1 MRNPKRSNEK
11 DRNGDRQKDTTPQN
25 GKQILIGQTAET
37 LMKVYRTVLLE
48 KDALGSNSIR
58 IQAKNNKTLNSIAE
72 NLAKLEKRCG
82 PYQGVRVSQ
91 AVRTGSMK
99 KGVNVLLV
107 FRTVDQAFEAITFMA
122 CEGFKVQ
129 TVIPRRLRE
138 IYGIHPG
145 GMKLVKKGTEVPIE
159 IPESELPPELRRDAN
174 PPRRVSREPQKQAAK
189 SDKVSK
195 PKSEKKKESK
205 SNNLPTI
212 YHPLIVHEYERILNT
227 RSARIVKGNKVVD
240 IRDPQLKHR
249 PSDNMSSPRMERAR
263 RIERSPLNRDKQRGW
278 DEKKSF
284 RRNANSTQDPRYQ
297 RDAGRGA
304 FLDRSA
310 MPKGPGRQAPPPR
323 FAMNREDLSM
333 QRELGRHAP
342 GTSQDARRGRFP
354 QPSSPN
360 RYAKPDG
367 QPRYSSA
374 NPYQQGS
381 SPRGE
386 ADVAMVNEMSMS
398 SHGRSSPAQSMS
410 ADRYSPTYRNQS
422 EHSGM
427 GHGLG
432 NSMRPSMNRTSPRFR
447 PDGRQSMHESQNMF
461 RRSNRAYKPPLI
473 HPDLFPDNEFKN
485 DMRYPENS
493 MYMEEE
499 MWEEENTYGYSQ
511 GDAPFLFD
519 YHRDRRENTPPNMFA
534 ATASQQY
541 FHPSEFHRET
551 LPPLK
556 HRRDQFYRDHP
567 SFDPKNGSRPKN
579 RKQAEPLKKVLSDE
593 TLKEVSLKEG
603 SKATKEEETK
613 LLGLELVPASKL
625 LLAFAKKHTKYIVE
639 FLCNEELTRETE
651 YYYIWKYVSAAVG
664 VEVTWSEA
672 DGLKTDEIVDKAKKH
687 VQRVKS
693 QIKEG
698 VKLDIT
704 DRGFIVAEEY
714 VKPLLEMVDR
724 LEDLL
729 KMASATSSDEKDPFD
744 VFVKSEP
751 ESRAKF
757 QGKSE
762 SDEEKAETEK
772 PDAAKIVESPD
783 LDSMMAMGCPVA
795 TDQNWVVAV
804 NSTKKDTKFVLYDC
818 DYCRSRGFH
827 SEGHWELNCYYYL
840 TGSCPLCGSENHI
853 SPYCPTP
860 PKKLNFHQSVMYVR
874 QLAFYYGPR
883 VLKFFPD
890 IYDTLQTSY
899 NDLVV
904 WDPVQNKL
912 VVQPIITNEPVILWR
927 QFDQNN
933 DYAGTGFDTFPVRR
947 FRPSPMLK
955 ALTVSPDVK
964 KKRSMEQQEEIVEI
978 NAGEISEYNDSPV
991 LHPVQQKE
999 PEPNSPGSNALL
1011 PFNGGG
1017 GPKEQLEPS
1026 DHLELIRESRNVI
1039 PLTLP
1044 RSALDPLPFPNLPP
1058 AERNELIRRIQSGY
1072 YGAENLV
1079 YPILPVPSSTVLIP
1093 SEAPST
1099 TPKQEVYV

>member
-1 MRNPKRSNEK
+1 M
-11 DRNGDRQKDTTPQN
+11 G
-25 GKQILIGQTAET
+25 
-37 LMKVYRTVLLE
+37 
-48 KDALGSNSIR
+48 
-58 IQAKNNKTLNSIAE
+58 
-72 NLAKLEKRCG
+72 
-82 PYQGVRVSQ
+82 
-91 AVRTGSMK
+91 
-99 KGVNVLLV
+99 
-107 FRTVDQAFEAITFMA
+107 
-122 CEGFKVQ
+122 
-129 TVIPRRLRE
+129 
-138 IYGIHPG
+138 
-145 GMKLVKKGTEVPIE
+145 
-159 IPESELPPELRRDAN
+159 
-174 PPRRVSREPQKQAAK
+174 
-189 SDKVSK
+189 
-195 PKSEKKKESK
+195 
-205 SNNLPTI
+205 
-212 YHPLIVHEYERILNT
+212 
-227 RSARIVKGNKVVD
+227 
-240 IRDPQLKHR
+240 
-249 PSDNMSSPRMERAR
+249 
-263 RIERSPLNRDKQRGW
+263 
-278 DEKKSF
+278 
-284 RRNANSTQDPRYQ
+284 QDPKIASR
-297 RDAGRGA
+297 
-304 FLDRSA
+304 L
-310 MPKGPGRQAPPPR
+310 
-323 FAMNREDLSM
+323 
-333 QRELGRHAP
+333 
-342 GTSQDARRGRFP
+342 
-354 QPSSPN
+354 
-360 RYAKPDG
+360 
-367 QPRYSSA
+367 
-374 NPYQQGS
+374 
-381 SPRGE
+381 
-386 ADVAMVNEMSMS
+386 
-398 SHGRSSPAQSMS
+398 
-410 ADRYSPTYRNQS
+410 NQ
-422 EHSGM
+422 
-427 GHGLG
+427 
-432 NSMRPSMNRTSPRFR
+432 
-447 PDGRQSMHESQNMF
+447 
-461 RRSNRAYKPPLI
+461 
-473 HPDLFPDNEFKN
+473 
-485 DMRYPENS
+485 
-493 MYMEEE
+493 
-499 MWEEENTYGYSQ
+499 
-511 GDAPFLFD
+511 
-519 YHRDRRENTPPNMFA
+519 
-534 ATASQQY
+534 
-541 FHPSEFHRET
+541 
-551 LPPLK
+551 
-556 HRRDQFYRDHP
+556 
-567 SFDPKNGSRPKN
+567 
-579 RKQAEPLKKVLSDE
+579 KKVLSDE